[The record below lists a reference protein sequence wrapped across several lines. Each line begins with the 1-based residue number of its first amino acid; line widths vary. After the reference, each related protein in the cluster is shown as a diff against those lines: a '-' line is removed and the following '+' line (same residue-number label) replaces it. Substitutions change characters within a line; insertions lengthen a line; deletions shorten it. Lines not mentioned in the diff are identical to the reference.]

1 MNNSVQCY
9 APKTKTF
16 CRTTSLETR
25 VGIAAAVMALGYE
38 EFWTQ
43 VFVKLG
49 LEMDDVFSSSL
60 LARDQKK
67 GGKSETQKSKKGRI
81 KRRKNH
87 FQKYETSQQEKRTA
101 LVLLLQPQ

>member
-38 EFWTQ
+38 EFWTR
-43 VFVKLG
+43 VFLELG
-49 LEMDDVFSSSL
+49 LDMDDSLASSL
-60 LARDQKK
+60 RARDQKK
-67 GGKSETQKSKKGRI
+67 GKKSET
-81 KRRKNH
+81 
-87 FQKYETSQQEKRTA
+87 
-101 LVLLLQPQ
+101 